1 MHVLVTGALGRL
13 GSKIAALLV
22 EADHPV
28 TGVDV
33 DSFDLTDSEATRQ
46 AIELARPDLIIHCA
60 ALTNVDQ
67 CAREPD
73 LALKV
78 NAFGTYNVAM
88 NAQRLGIP
96 MILISTNEVF
106 DGTAIKAYL
115 EYDRTN
121 PINPYGYSK
130 WVAEEIVRDLVP
142 AHTIIRT
149 SWLFA
154 HGGRNFIQAIL
165 ERAKEGKPLRVVTD
179 EVACPTYNDD
189 LAQAVIA
196 MAERQAYGTYHLVNE
211 GAASRYEMAR
221 EILDRAGFGETSIEP
236 ILLKDYKRDSTPP
249 PYAPLRNFFAA
260 QMGVKLRPWQDALAA
275 FMEKE
280 ASSGDEK
287 SAAS

>member
-33 DSFDLTDSEATRQ
+33 DSFDLTDSKATRE
-46 AIELARPDLIIHCA
+46 AIELAHPDSIIHCA

-67 CAREPD
+67 CARKPD

-78 NAFGTYNVAM
+78 NAFGTHNVAV

-96 MILISTNEVF
+96 MMLISTNEVF
-106 DGTAIKAYL
+106 DGTAEKPYL

-179 EVACPTYNDD
+179 EIACPTYNDD
-189 LAQAVIA
+189 LAQAVIE

-221 EILDRAGFGETSIEP
+221 EILDRAGFGETPIEP
-236 ILLKDYKRDSTPP
+236 ILLKDYERDSTPP

-260 QMGVKLRPWQDALAA
+260 QMGVKLRSWQDALAA
-275 FMEKE
+275 FMKKE
-280 ASSGDEK
+280 AASRDE